1 MQISTIKYVKD
12 STKWG
17 FCKKTKQT
25 RLQLSNEKGLAL
37 SLKSSDPPPFPSHV
51 PSPSM
56 KINIPIQVLYNLQNL
71 HLRHFGLIDQKLL
84 KFDLCTFKLFLN
96 IMISIQT
103 VI

>member
-37 SLKSSDPPPFPSHV
+37 FLKSSDPPLPCPISFNENKHPYSSTLQSTKLT
-51 PSPSM
+51 PSPFWSDRP
-56 KINIPIQVLYNLQNL
+56 KV
-71 HLRHFGLIDQKLL
+71 
-84 KFDLCTFKLFLN
+84 
-96 IMISIQT
+96 
-103 VI
+103 VEV

>member
-12 STKWG
+12 GTKWG
-17 FCKKTKQT
+17 FCKKQKKQT

-37 SLKSSDPPPFPSHV
+37 FLKSSDPPPLPPSPV

-71 HLRHFGLIDQKLL
+71 HLRHFGRPK
-84 KFDLCTFKLFLN
+84 
-96 IMISIQT
+96 
-103 VI
+103 VVEV

>member
-1 MQISTIKYVKD
+1 MQIPTIKYVKD

-17 FCKKTKQT
+17 FCKKQKKQT

-37 SLKSSDPPPFPSHV
+37 FLKSSDSLPCPISFNENKHPYSSTLQSTKLTPPPF
-51 PSPSM
+51 
-56 KINIPIQVLYNLQNL
+56 
-71 HLRHFGLIDQKLL
+71 GLIYQKLL
-84 KFDLCTFKLFLN
+84 KFDLCTFKIFLN

>member
-17 FCKKTKQT
+17 FCKKQKNQT

-37 SLKSSDPPPFPSHV
+37 FLKSSDPAPLPCPISFNENKHPYSSTLQSTKLTPPP
-51 PSPSM
+51 
-56 KINIPIQVLYNLQNL
+56 
-71 HLRHFGLIDQKLL
+71 FGLIYQKLL
-84 KFDLCTFKLFLN
+84 KFDLCTFKIFLN